1 MTLLHAPPITER
13 KRIPKKTIDAVVQ
26 HIVEDFQPQK
36 IILFGSYAHGTPR
49 PESDVDLLIVMDK
62 DKNERKS
69 LEIRR
74 ALNVNFG
81 LDLVVYTPEHLRQ
94 RIELGDSF
102 LKEIVQ
108 QGKVVYES
116 LDV

>member
-116 LDV
+116 PDV